1 MTAPMTAERLTL
13 EVTDIR
19 AEARD
24 VVSVEL
30 RAKGGGELPPFEPG
44 AHLEIQ
50 LPNGLVRHYSLTN
63 DWRERDRYVVGVG
76 RDAASRGG
84 SVWIHQSLRRGTM
97 LVCSTPRN
105 NFRLDP
111 QAGSFLFVAGGI
123 GITPIL
129 AMVRRC
135 AAEGRPWRLVYA
147 ARSAQRAA
155 FAEALRALG
164 PERVH
169 LHFDDE
175 RGAVLDTAPLLAA
188 VADGEHVYCCGPQ
201 PLMDAVRRH
210 AQALPA
216 DRLHFEYFTAPPTDA
231 AAAPAGSF
239 EVELRSTGRRY
250 PVPADRS
257 ILEVLEDAGL
267 SLPFSCREGLCG
279 TCLTGVCDGEPEHRD
294 YVLTQAERDAGK
306 SMTICV
312 SRARSARLV
321 LDL

>member
-1 MTAPMTAERLTL
+1 MTLTL
-13 EVTDIR
+13 EVSDVQ

-30 RAKGGGELPPFEPG
+30 RARGGGPLPAFEPG
-44 AHLEIQ
+44 AHLEVQ

-63 DWRERDRYVVGVG
+63 DCRERDRYVIGVG
-76 RDAASRGG
+76 RDRASRGG
-84 SVWIHQSLRRGTM
+84 SLFVHQSLRRGM
-97 LVCSTPRN
+97 LLPTSSPRN

-111 QAGSFLFVAGGI
+111 HAASHLFIAGGI

-129 AMVRRC
+129 AMARWC

-155 FAEALRALG
+155 FAETLRELG
-164 PERVH
+164 ADRVH

-175 RGAVLDTAPLLAA
+175 RGAVLDVAPLLAG
-188 VADGEHVYCCGPQ
+188 VGRGEHVYCCGPQ
-201 PLMDAVRRH
+201 PLMDAVRT
-210 AQALPA
+210 QAASLP
-216 DRLHFEYFTAPPTDA
+216 DGTVHFEYFTAPAEDA
-231 AAAPAGSF
+231 AAAPAGAF

-250 PVPADRS
+250 AVPADRS
-257 ILEVLEDAGL
+257 ILAVLEDAGL

-279 TCLTGVCDGEPEHRD
+279 TCLTGVCSGEPEHRD
-294 YVLTQAERDAGK
+294 YVLGAAERAANTQ
-306 SMTICV
+306 MTICV
-312 SRARSARLV
+312 SRSKSPLLV